1 MQKLNTRQI
10 AVLDNAARR
19 SEGQLEP
26 LPDGMQLKGGG
37 LAAMLRALERR
48 GLAERSADDA
58 WIITE
63 AGRAAVARQG
73 RAGVNESKGEK
84 KALRTAN
91 PEPDEV
97 DTGSTPLFRPGT
109 RQAQLLDLLQRGEGA
124 DIDEMVQFT
133 GWQPHSVR
141 AVLTGFRK
149 RGIEVSRTKEGK
161 GVSVYRASPPASAD
175 GMAA

>member
-19 SEGQLEP
+19 SDGQLLP

-48 GLAERSADDA
+48 GLAGRSADGA

-63 AGRAAVARQG
+63 AGRAAVAVQG
-73 RAGVNESKGEK
+73 RAGVDESKGEK
-84 KALRTAN
+84 KTLQTTKS
-91 PEPDEV
+91 EPDEV

-109 RQAQLLDLLQRGEGA
+109 RQAQLLDLLRRGEGA

-149 RGIEVSRTKEGK
+149 RGIEVSRTKEGN
-161 GVSVYRASPPASAD
+161 GVSVYRAAPPASAD